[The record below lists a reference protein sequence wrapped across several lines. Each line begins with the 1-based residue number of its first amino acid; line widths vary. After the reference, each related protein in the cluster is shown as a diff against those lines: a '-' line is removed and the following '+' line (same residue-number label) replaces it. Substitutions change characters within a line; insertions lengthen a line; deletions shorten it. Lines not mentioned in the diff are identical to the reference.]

1 MTRVCTCPGSLAS
14 SLESSVKRNQL
25 AEPSCKSCG
34 GRFLVDGVGPLS
46 RSMLGT
52 VGLEVTNSIN
62 CELSWKTVK
71 GKRSRKSVARNNGRV
86 ALGNK
91 SPNRVGDFTGSDSDK
106 FGEAGVGQCFPDKAE
121 YVPIKKRRHYLRS
134 PSPSSRTS
142 LYSGRSVS
150 PQLHSPS
157 PHSDDLEHL
166 SDHNGSSGSYTNRRG
181 FVAAQVGNAGNDRA
195 LSDKVSEVTGGE
207 LYNSDNFSGI
217 ALLAAAACINNIDD
231 DPYESKGDAVEISSL
246 PQRSEASTSS
256 LPVSE
261 CIPCSELGK
270 QTDKDASLLDKEL
283 GKQMDKDASLVVE
296 SPCGAPCSSEE
307 NEEGKSA
314 SSKIDRRH
322 WDLNTLMDAWEQPD
336 KDTSDHYKC
345 DDTCID
351 GRPTEKLDR
360 EGCAIQRDC
369 ISNGNGS
376 ESCRP
381 LDQIESVTQSSTA
394 KMKENGSEEFCQSS
408 LCSLNGQSMEPLKY
422 SSADTKVSSHV
433 LGSNGSFTDCP
444 LSESCHS
451 SEVSGGTLDI
461 KSCLVS
467 TMIPGIDSS
476 RDASSLANT
485 SEQNVALPNASDL
498 EKLGVENDG
507 QLRNT
512 EDPEKKNELPDDRIA
527 LGQEKCIGTC
537 KTLAAENLENI
548 SEENTHPSHKCE
560 GLAISDISVEG
571 HSTVMSDAKGQDGK
585 VLVANLEQLPSNPA
599 KDDDPHVRDG
609 EGAGRSILQDS
620 GKGPV
625 LDDCHNSD
633 VSQDD
638 PGCINGRDNVDDLEV
653 GYDSPYEDGELRGS
667 VLIYSWEEN
676 ELEDGENECLDYES
690 DGRVGEDS
698 DIGDSPCSKVVEAG
712 SEGSQGKE
720 TKGLLGLQVRETD
733 SRRSTSVKSSSR
745 GELKE
750 NREKIETAGKKV
762 SNQGSGTTEELSTDV
777 IVERNYGSRRC
788 RISDRM
794 DGLDVKGSY
803 AAEVGSK
810 TTRGKLQSRIEGP
823 SQLDAVEKDNVYTLQ
838 SRSRNSGRSYSRE
851 ARDGCPD
858 RFVTRYR
865 SAGQERERNGR
876 NNQLVY
882 WDSRSRYPSSYRG
895 PEGQGPN
902 RQRSSINDPADKFG
916 GMNSHD
922 HKQSMNYSSR
932 TERDSSPDRF
942 ATRYRSAVHGRE
954 RIGGDG
960 HLFYWESR
968 NRYPSSY
975 RGPEDQG
982 QTRPRNVIAD
992 SVDKFGGLNPHDH
1005 KQSVNYSS
1013 KSMQRPLGWRRS
1025 PVDRDEYHGGQR
1037 RMAAF
1042 SSNRNRGGSRNFS
1055 EGVGRGPREEFHQ
1068 PMDDDAASSVR
1079 MPHYLSWKGRG
1090 FFAPSTK
1097 VAHVSVP
1104 RRDSRSRSRTRSPR
1118 AWHPQRERN
1127 LGTRR
1132 HSRSPDFRSE
1142 ARMDRMRASF
1152 QKPNFAADYG
1162 ESFMSPPRGRFSP
1175 QRNFR
1180 GLDDRN
1186 FVDSHLRHRRSPL
1199 NVFRQS
1205 QRLES
1210 IGLSGRLKS
1219 DDSFRP
1225 MMRPG
1230 RFPPMAGLG
1239 RGCKLEE
1246 NDDDKRHDDRSGM
1259 MH

>member
-1 MTRVCTCPGSLAS
+1 MTRICTCPGSLAS
-14 SLESSVKRNQL
+14 SLESSIKRNQQ
-25 AEPSCKSCG
+25 AGASCKSCG
-34 GRFLVDGVGPLS
+34 GRFLVDGIGPLS

-91 SPNRVGDFTGSDSDK
+91 SPKRVGDFSGSDSDK
-106 FGEAGVGQCFPDKAE
+106 FGEAGIGQCFPDKAE

-134 PSPSSRTS
+134 PSRSSRTS
-142 LYSGRSVS
+142 LYSGQSVS
-150 PQLHSPS
+150 PQLRTPS
-157 PHSDDLEHL
+157 SHSDDLEHL

-181 FVAAQVGNAGNDRA
+181 FVAGQVGNGVNDGVA
-195 LSDKVSEVTGGE
+195 SDKISEVTGGE

-231 DPYESKGDAVEISSL
+231 DPYEGKGDAVEISSL
-246 PQRSEASTSS
+246 PQRSDASTSS
-256 LPVSE
+256 LPVRE
-261 CIPCSELGK
+261 CIPCSE
-270 QTDKDASLLDKEL
+270 S
-283 GKQMDKDASLVVE
+283 GKQMDKDGSLLDNKEGCSLVVE
-296 SPCGAPCSSEE
+296 SSQGVPCSSEE

-322 WDLNTLMDAWEQPD
+322 WDLNTLMDAWEQPNE
-336 KDTSDHYKC
+336 DTSNQCKC
-345 DDTCID
+345 DDSCID
-351 GRPTEKLDR
+351 GMPMEKLDK
-360 EGCAIQRDC
+360 EGCV
-369 ISNGNGS
+369 SNGNGS
-376 ESCRP
+376 ESCLP
-381 LDQIESVTQSSTA
+381 LDHIESATLSSTA
-394 KMKENGSEEFCQSS
+394 KMKENGSEEFCQTSLSS
-408 LCSLNGQSMEPLKY
+408 LSGHSMEPLKY
-422 SSADTKVSSHV
+422 SPADKKVSSHV
-433 LGSNGSFTDCP
+433 LGSNGSFTNCP

-451 SEVSGGTLDI
+451 SEVSGGNLDI
-461 KSCLVS
+461 KSCPVS
-467 TMIPGIDSS
+467 TMIPGADSC
-476 RDASSLANT
+476 RDASSLVNA
-485 SEQNVALPNASDL
+485 SEQNVVLPDASDL
-498 EKLGVENDG
+498 EKFGGENDG
-507 QLRNT
+507 QLRDL
-512 EDPEKKNELPDDRIA
+512 EDAEKKTELPDNRIA
-527 LGQEKCIGTC
+527 LGQEKCIGTS
-537 KTLAAENLENI
+537 KTSDAENLEFI
-548 SEENTHPSHKCE
+548 SGENTHPSSKCE
-560 GLAISDISVEG
+560 GLSISDISVG
-571 HSTVMSDAKGQDGK
+571 AHSTVISDAKGQDGK
-585 VLVANLEQLPSNPA
+585 VVAANALGTDAAQYSGCKQLPS
-599 KDDDPHVRDG
+599 KDDDPHVHNG
-609 EGAGRSILQDS
+609 EGEGRSVLQDS
-620 GKGPV
+620 GKGFV
-625 LDDCHNSD
+625 VDDCHNSD

-638 PGCINGRDNVDDLEV
+638 PGCINGRDNMDELQV

-667 VLIYSWEEN
+667 VLYSWEEN

-690 DGRVGEDS
+690 DGRVGEGS
-698 DIGDSPCSKVVEAG
+698 DIGDSPSSKVVEAG

-720 TKGLLGLQVRETD
+720 KKVLLGIQSRETD
-733 SRRSTSVKSSSR
+733 SMRSTSVKSSSR
-745 GELKE
+745 GESKE
-750 NREKIETAGKKV
+750 NREKIETGGKKV

-777 IVERNYGSRRC
+777 IVERNYGSRRG
-788 RISDRM
+788 RTSGHM
-794 DGLDVKGSY
+794 DELDVKGSY
-803 AAEVGSK
+803 AGEVGSK

-823 SQLDAVEKDNVYTLQ
+823 STLDTMARDNVYTLQ
-838 SRSRNSGRSYSRE
+838 GRSRNSGSSYSRE
-851 ARDGCPD
+851 NRDGCPD
-858 RFVTRYR
+858 RYVTRYR
-865 SAGQERERNGR
+865 SAVQERERNGG

-895 PEGQGPN
+895 PEGQVPN
-902 RQRSSINDPADKFG
+902 RQRSSINDPVDKFG
-916 GMNSHD
+916 GVNSHD
-922 HKQSMNYSSR
+922 HKQSMNYASR
-932 TERDSSPDRF
+932 TERDSGPDRF
-942 ATRYRSAVHGRE
+942 ATRYRSAVHERE

-975 RGPEDQG
+975 RGPEGQG
-982 QTRPRNVIAD
+982 QTRPRSAIAD
-992 SVDKFGGLNPHDH
+992 SVDKFGGLDPHDH
-1005 KQSVNYSS
+1005 KQPLSYSS

-1025 PVDRDEYHGGQR
+1025 PIDRDEYHGGQR

-1055 EGVGRGPREEFHQ
+1055 EGVGRGPRGEYHQ

-1079 MPHYLSWKGRG
+1079 MPHYLSWKERG

-1097 VAHVSVP
+1097 GSHASVP
-1104 RRDSRSRSRTRSPR
+1104 CRDSRSRSRTRSPH

-1127 LGTRR
+1127 LGTRH

-1142 ARMDRMRASF
+1142 ARMDRMRAPF

-1230 RFPPMAGLG
+1230 RFPHTAGLG